1 MVHLMRQT
9 VLLMLFF
16 AAAADSDSE
25 VKSLAVSH
33 RAALTRTRT
42 HPATTVAQ
50 QTTFSDTRIVEVDNT
65 NFVASFQDA
74 DTSNSVDST
83 VGADAVRAAA
93 SSREWISNIL
103 DTVVMALLG
112 LASLVVAVIF
122 GRKQLRAM
130 GVQLQLM
137 LDIAQGHSDSNHVA
151 MNDLERGQHVSDPD
165 GDQIEARSEISSVD
179 PAAQQADLSNDFT
192 GFLPEPQPHVVGD
205 DLLAQAVRDHEQ
217 ASIQPRQLPCGDNPP
232 HDGVQQREDEGQTLE
247 GMPAASSCS
256 YLGRQDSLDLDDH
269 KALHLDDRESHL
281 VIISG
286 TSIH

>member
-1 MVHLMRQT
+1 
-9 VLLMLFF
+9 
-16 AAAADSDSE
+16 
-25 VKSLAVSH
+25 
-33 RAALTRTRT
+33 
-42 HPATTVAQ
+42 
-50 QTTFSDTRIVEVDNT
+50 
-65 NFVASFQDA
+65 
-74 DTSNSVDST
+74 
-83 VGADAVRAAA
+83 
-93 SSREWISNIL
+93 L